1 MGVTQ
6 RLSAMQIGLSAASD
20 GAHDPGASN
29 GITEEMPGRH
39 DPGAQPL
46 AHAGPHWQA
55 SMSCGQGMLCS

>member
-1 MGVTQ
+1 MGVTR
-6 RLSAMQIGLSAASD
+6 RLSAMQIGLSATSD

-46 AHAGPHWQA
+46 AHAGLH
-55 SMSCGQGMLCS
+55 